1 MAKNIEVEFYQ
12 RENGQVPV
20 LDFLFSL
27 SPKLRAKAFRD
38 IELLK
43 QHGSEFREPYVK
55 PIKGKENKGLF
66 ELRIKF
72 AGDIARIF
80 YFTYFNNRYVLLHG
94 FIKKTVTTPQREID
108 RALQYMED
116 YKRRKQNE

>member
-1 MAKNIEVEFYQ
+1 MIAVIYPANLPRIH
-12 RENGQVPV
+12 
-20 LDFLFSL
+20 FLFSL

-43 QHGSEFREPYVK
+43 QHGRELREPYVK

>member
-43 QHGSEFREPYVK
+43 QHGSELRE
-55 PIKGKENKGLF
+55 L
-66 ELRIKF
+66 
-72 AGDIARIF
+72 
-80 YFTYFNNRYVLLHG
+80 
-94 FIKKTVTTPQREID
+94 
-108 RALQYMED
+108 
-116 YKRRKQNE
+116 